1 MHDILTCTLFKA
13 CTKIHMS
20 VWFPFM
26 SLMPLSLIYS
36 SNQTSLSLHLPL
48 KIHNHLKNY
57 KARTMRTSHGIIISS
72 FLLLLLTI
80 IFISISPTS
89 GVHVNP
95 TKMTTNHAFS
105 LHGHHHRHFH
115 CHRRSFS
122 SPPSRNKLQPH
133 YWCMQDPPSS
143 PELDID
149 PRYGVEKRLVPSG
162 PNPLHNWS
170 LSFFNFLFFNFFSF
184 LEEMIC
190 TRLSECKGLRMYH
203 GCHFAACF
211 TLNPCHYLLSFF
223 GVMCSFSWGL
233 FDWNQGKSMSLF
245 IGLKKHWIYLN
256 TYKYNAFLVGANA
269 IIIFGWFSLPF
280 FWCLLM
286 AIDVMILVFSSS

>member
-1 MHDILTCTLFKA
+1 
-13 CTKIHMS
+13 
-20 VWFPFM
+20 
-26 SLMPLSLIYS
+26 
-36 SNQTSLSLHLPL
+36 
-48 KIHNHLKNY
+48 
-57 KARTMRTSHGIIISS
+57 MRTSHGIILSS

-105 LHGHHHRHFH
+105 INHHRHFH

-162 PNPLHNWS
+162 PNPLHN
-170 LSFFNFLFFNFFSF
+170 
-184 LEEMIC
+184 
-190 TRLSECKGLRMYH
+190 
-203 GCHFAACF
+203 
-211 TLNPCHYLLSFF
+211 
-223 GVMCSFSWGL
+223 
-233 FDWNQGKSMSLF
+233 
-245 IGLKKHWIYLN
+245 
-256 TYKYNAFLVGANA
+256 
-269 IIIFGWFSLPF
+269 
-280 FWCLLM
+280 
-286 AIDVMILVFSSS
+286 